1 VSAGEEI
8 SDGAPLIDDERELFS
23 WTAYAWANHGWVTTV
38 GTVLIGPWLL
48 ALAKSDAGSGRA
60 TLFSIGPWHLSA
72 SAYPSF
78 VLAAAALLQVLVLPV
93 LGASADAMSAKKR
106 ILRWSCL
113 LGAGI
118 AALLATTGGSAWL
131 YAGLL
136 FLAGNIVFGASDVV
150 YNAFLPQISTPARR
164 NRASSRGFA
173 AGYLGGGI
181 LLALDLALLQVH
193 DVVGISQSTAVRLC
207 YVSAGLWWAG
217 FGIYAIAGLHE
228 RGRPRRA
235 PSAFWSGV
243 GPGFAE
249 LRATLALLR
258 TMPHASRYLLGYL
271 FFSDAISAVIALSST
286 YLTHE
291 LYGDDAT
298 KAASFLFALILL
310 IQFLAVGGSLLF
322 ARIARR
328 TGTKN
333 AILIS
338 LVIWCVV
345 VVYAYAVLH
354 TKAQA
359 VLMGVLIALVL
370 GGSQALSRSLYSQM
384 VPRGREATFFGIY
397 EICDRGTSWLA
408 PLLFTVVVSTTG
420 SFRQAILS
428 LIALFAVG
436 IVLLILTDVDR
447 ARAEAAAVPAMSR
460 P

>member
-1 VSAGEEI
+1 MSAGEEI
-8 SDGAPLIDDERELFS
+8 SDGAPPIDDERELFS

-48 ALAKSDAGSGRA
+48 ALAKNDAGSGRA

-78 VLAAAALLQVLVLPV
+78 VLAAAALLQILVLPA

-106 ILRWSCL
+106 IMRWSCL

-181 LLALDLALLQVH
+181 LLALDLALLQLH
-193 DVVGISQSTAVRLC
+193 DAVGISQSTAVRLC

-217 FGIYAIAGLHE
+217 FGSYAIAGLHE
-228 RGRPRRA
+228 RGRPKRT
-235 PSAFWSGV
+235 GV

-359 VLMGVLIALVL
+359 VLMGVVIALVL
-370 GGSQALSRSLYSQM
+370 GGSQALSRSLFSQM

-436 IVLLILTDVDR
+436 IVLLVLTDVDR
-447 ARAEAAAVPAMSR
+447 ARAEAAAVPAMSH